1 MSDRTTSIVMTE
13 HFLGRKRNKNEFQ
26 KLQVENELHLGS
38 KQNLNICEMKTRD
51 ENEIHLIL
59 SSQNLHVMLQ
69 FPLENLCDTTG
80 HVMSCTMTEA
90 FAQP

>member
-1 MSDRTTSIVMTE
+1 M
-13 HFLGRKRNKNEFQ
+13 GRKRNKNEFQ

-69 FPLENLCDTTG
+69 FPLENLCGTTG